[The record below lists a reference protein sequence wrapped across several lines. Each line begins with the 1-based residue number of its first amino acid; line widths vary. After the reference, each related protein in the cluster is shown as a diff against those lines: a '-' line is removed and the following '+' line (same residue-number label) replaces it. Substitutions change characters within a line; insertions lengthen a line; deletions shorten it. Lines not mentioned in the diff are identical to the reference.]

1 MDVGVQTFG
10 NKDNKAVVTL
20 NNVNITSGD
29 DAVYM
34 PSKNDVITIN
44 GGTLTGGMCGGEMRG
59 GKLVMNGVTVNT
71 TAALNNRPT
80 PPSGGSILYGA
91 ALAVTPYMTAADDAY
106 TVDVSAT
113 NCKFNGT
120 MPIRVVIE
128 GESYNGVGN
137 VINLTSCTGRTDAYI
152 GNQDI
157 QMSNNVNQGNFSIK
171 SGNVELAPVAPAP
184 VTPEVTR

>member
-1 MDVGVQTFG
+1 
-10 NKDNKAVVTL
+10 
-20 NNVNITSGD
+20 
-29 DAVYM
+29 
-34 PSKNDVITIN
+34 
-44 GGTLTGGMCGGEMRG
+44 
-59 GKLVMNGVTVNT
+59 MNGVTVST

-91 ALAVTPYMTAADDAY
+91 ALAVTPYMTAADGTY

-128 GESYNGVGN
+128 SESYDGVGN

-152 GNQDI
+152 DNQDI